1 MVGEV
6 KRGKG
11 EKERVKNEER
21 KCERLEECDEGKDG
35 RGIRKR
41 GGEGQ
46 RKRDFWEKDDGE
58 GKGSENYRRTAKKE
72 EEL

>member
-21 KCERLEECDEGKDG
+21 ECEGREECEEGRGG
-35 RGIRKR
+35 RGIRQR
-41 GGEGQ
+41 VGDGQ
-46 RKRDFWEKDDGE
+46 KERVFWGNEDGE
-58 GKGSENYRRTAKKE
+58 GKGSGN
-72 EEL
+72 